1 MAKTI
6 LIVDDSAVIRNS
18 LGFLLEN
25 EGYDVQTAAT
35 GIEGLT
41 YAQARRFDLVMADLN
56 MPQMPGYEMIAK
68 LRAMEQYAEVPIIII
83 TTAEEALDKRQGF
96 EAGANLFLIKP
107 TEPQKMVKYV
117 RMFLNQ

>member
-18 LGFLLEN
+18 LCFLLES
-25 EGYDVQTAAT
+25 EGYEVQTAAT
-35 GIEGLT
+35 GIEGLDK
-41 YAQARRFDLVMADLN
+41 AQSRQFDLVMADIN
-56 MPQMPGYEMIAK
+56 MPQMPGYELIRK
-68 LRAMEQYAEVPIIII
+68 LRELHQYADVPIIII
-83 TTAEEALDKRQGF
+83 TTEEEAHDKRQGF

-117 RMFLNQ
+117 KMFLNQ